1 MTAAVPATA
10 VAERGPRLGLQLRR
24 AGLGVV
30 LGRGFERAL
39 AEYALTQWLRADVLR
54 ERQWA
59 RLPQLL
65 SAAYR
70 LSPLYRERLD
80 EIGWPAISPEAF
92 RRLRPLDR
100 GDLERLSLELARR
113 RVASLWRTSGGT
125 GGAAV
130 TVPFDRRAYGW
141 YVAGT
146 SRGLAWWGVDLSR
159 RGVLLLGR
167 SARSPLTAAA
177 AWVKDWAMNW
187 RRIPVDESFEDR
199 LSAAIERID
208 AWQPAFLYGY
218 PSAVFRLARLL
229 QERRAVPRRPP
240 LVVVLTGEPVYA
252 FQRETIE
259 AAFGC
264 RVAREYGSG
273 ELGCAAFECPAGRLH
288 VSAESVLLECETAG
302 AGGGT
307 GRLLATHLRNTTL
320 PLIRYDTGDLGAVE
334 SAPCACGR
342 GLPVVNIVGRSR
354 ERVARAGGDAPPSP
368 EPLFGALP
376 ERLRG
381 RVQMAYEAPGEL
393 TLRVEGVSGAGRD
406 LEDVA
411 DAGRRAV
418 GPDWRVRACEVGRL
432 RRLPSGKL
440 PYVVEAPR

>member
-1 MTAAVPATA
+1 MTAVVPATA
-10 VAERGPRLGLQLRR
+10 VAEGGPRLGLQLRR

-30 LGRGFERAL
+30 FGRGFEQAL
-39 AEYALTQWLRADVLR
+39 AEYASTQWLPADVLR
-54 ERQWA
+54 EHQWA
-59 RLPQLL
+59 RLSHVL
-65 SAAYR
+65 SAAYK
-70 LSPLYRERLD
+70 LSSLYRERLD
-80 EIGWPAISPEAF
+80 EAGWPAISPQVF

-100 GDLERLSLELARR
+100 GDLERLSLDLSRR
-113 RVASLWRTSGGT
+113 RVGGLWRTSGGT

-146 SRGLAWWGVDLSR
+146 SRGLGWWGVDLSR

-187 RRIPVDESFEDR
+187 RRVQVDESFEDR
-199 LSAAIERID
+199 LGAAIERID

-229 QERRAVPRRPP
+229 QERHTALRRPP

-252 FQRETIE
+252 FHREAIE

-288 VSAESVLLECETAG
+288 VSAESVLLECETDG
-302 AGGGT
+302 AGGT

-342 GLPVVNIVGRSR
+342 GLPVVNIIGRSR
-354 ERVARAGGDAPPSP
+354 QRIVRGGGDPLPSP
-368 EPLFGALP
+368 ERLFGALP

-381 RVQMAYEAPGEL
+381 RVQMAYEAPDVL
-393 TLRVEGVSGAGRD
+393 TLRVESVSGSGRD
-406 LEDVA
+406 LKDAV
-411 DAGRRAV
+411 DAGRRMV
-418 GPDWRVRACEVGRL
+418 GPEWRVYASAVERL
-432 RRLPSGKL
+432 RRLSSGKL
-440 PYVVEAPR
+440 PYVVEGQ